1 MNVLIKRSMRE
12 PTPFWSKRIAF
23 VDVWWQSFLI
33 HDDAQFKMK
42 PTMFMF
48 KGNGYEDMINGRI
61 PDHCRTNLKWY
72 EDVDHLYGCLQNHWV
87 AYHVDLKNEK
97 IDCYDPIFGEVTL
110 ESEQRI
116 LNSFKPLTHMIPAML
131 SVHIP
136 ANIRP
141 ISRKK
146 FSFRR
151 RSKRYTPQNTQVSDC
166 GVYSLKFV
174 ECLALGVTFDGINN
188 QNIQGLRM
196 KMATDILAEGGNVV
210 TDQMMAK

>member
-1 MNVLIKRSMRE
+1 
-12 PTPFWSKRIAF
+12 
-23 VDVWWQSFLI
+23 
-33 HDDAQFKMK
+33 
-42 PTMFMF
+42 
-48 KGNGYEDMINGRI
+48 
-61 PDHCRTNLKWY
+61 
-72 EDVDHLYGCLQNHWV
+72 
-87 AYHVDLKNEK
+87 
-97 IDCYDPIFGEVTL
+97 
-110 ESEQRI
+110 
-116 LNSFKPLTHMIPAML
+116 MIPAML

-141 ISRKK
+141 NSRKK

-151 RSKRYTPQNTQVSDC
+151 RSKRYTPQNIQVGDC

-174 ECLALGVTFDGINN
+174 ECLALGVTFDEIND